1 VEAKPTPN
9 RISADFSIERISHL
23 LNILLRTLIVYV
35 LLVIAMRIGG
45 KRQIGELQLS
55 ELVSALLLSELA
67 AMPIGHEEIPLTFA
81 LIPIITVICV
91 EIITAFAVTK
101 SKALRKIFDGKPSV
115 IIERGVL
122 NIKEME
128 RLRLSIEELIVEA
141 RLKGVA
147 DISELDYAILE
158 DNGELSVFKKSET
171 QSGIA
176 HVIIADGQINT
187 KGLDTVKMSKKA
199 LRTRLK
205 SKNVAVCDV
214 FLYTVDDSGKEF
226 LIKKEAK

>member
-1 VEAKPTPN
+1 MIGGAC
-9 RISADFSIERISHL
+9 L
-23 LNILLRTLIVYV
+23 LNILLRTVIVYT
-35 LLVIAMRIGG
+35 LLIIAMRIGG
-45 KRQIGELQLS
+45 KRQIGQLQLS
-55 ELVSALLLSELA
+55 ELVSALLISELA
-67 AMPIGHEEIPLTFA
+67 AMPIGHEEIPLTFSV
-81 LIPIITVICV
+81 IPIIAIICI
-91 EIITAFAVTK
+91 EIIAAFAVTK
-101 SKALRKIFDGKPSV
+101 SKKLRTLFDGKPSV
-115 IIERGVL
+115 IIEKGVV
-122 NIKEME
+122 NFKEME
-128 RLRLSIEELIVEA
+128 RLRLGIEELIVEA

-226 LIKKEAK
+226 LIKKEGK

>member
-1 VEAKPTPN
+1 M
-9 RISADFSIERISHL
+9 
-23 LNILLRTLIVYV
+23 LNILLRTVIVYV

-81 LIPIITVICV
+81 LIPIITVICI

-101 SKALRKIFDGKPSV
+101 SKTLRKIFDGKPSV
-115 IIERGVL
+115 IIEKGVL
-122 NIKEME
+122 NFEEME
-128 RLRLSIEELIVEA
+128 RLRLGIEELIVEA

-171 QSGIA
+171 QGNGIA
-176 HVIIADGQINT
+176 HVIIADGQINV
-187 KGLDTVKMSKKA
+187 KGLDTVKMTKKA
-199 LRTRLK
+199 LRTQLK
-205 SKNVAVCDV
+205 AKNVTLGNV
-214 FLYTVDDSGKEF
+214 FLYTVDDAGKEF
-226 LIKKEAK
+226 LIKKEGK